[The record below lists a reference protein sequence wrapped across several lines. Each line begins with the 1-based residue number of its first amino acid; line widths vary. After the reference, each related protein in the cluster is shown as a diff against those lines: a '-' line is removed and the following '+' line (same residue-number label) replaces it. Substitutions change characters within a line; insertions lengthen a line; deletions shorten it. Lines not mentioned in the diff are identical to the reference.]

1 MPITEYIW
9 AESGTGLSEHA
20 WHRAESTGAAW
31 VGNDASAHVSL
42 LRSTV
47 TEELAFG
54 MEQRGVPREQMQA
67 RIDEV
72 LSTWG
77 LLTHAEQHP
86 SRLSTGQTR
95 RFAIAGALLS
105 GADSLVL
112 DCPLD
117 GFDASAVATLRHT
130 LAAFP
135 GEVTVYDRGRSSLSD
150 AATRQL
156 RLTSSGEL
164 VEDEAPGPVVPDSGR
179 GRLSVAPGSRAG
191 AASRIGES
199 RTTVDGD
206 DKSGEV
212 SGGVHD
218 DRDAVLV
225 GRGVRIPRGAGEVGP
240 IDIIANA
247 GEVTHLQGPNGCGKT
262 SLFLAALG
270 LVPHH
275 GELVRPQDM
284 PGWAP
289 TAMDA
294 ALARRTVLEE
304 LAYGVDREAA
314 EAVVEFA
321 GLQRWAETHP
331 LDVPSSWR
339 RIVLVAAAM
348 VRAPRLILLDEPTV
362 GLDWEGY
369 GRLADLMHRY
379 ADGEYHRLRGVNM
392 DSADAQ
398 CQDARPSDRT
408 GSATQLP
415 AVLWT
420 CHDHDFASA
429 VSDARITWPP

>member
-1 MPITEYIW
+1 MPAPTFPFAFDGDRGI
-9 AESGTGLSEHA
+9 GFRH
-20 WHRAESTGAAW
+20 GAT
-31 VGNDASAHVSL
+31 
-42 LRSTV
+42 RSS
-47 TEELAFG
+47 
-54 MEQRGVPREQMQA
+54 REQMQQ
-67 RIDEV
+67 RIDAA
-72 LSTWG
+72 LRTWG
-77 LLTHAEQHP
+77 LQDHAEHHP

-95 RFAIAGALLS
+95 RLAIADALLS

-130 LAAFP
+130 LTAFP
-135 GEVTVYDRGRSSLSD
+135 
-150 AATRQL
+150 AKL
-156 RLTSSGEL
+156 RCMTAGGLLYPTPPRADCASPPVGSWWKMKPQ
-164 VEDEAPGPVVPDSGR
+164 AVVPDSGR

-225 GRGVRIPRGAGEVGP
+225 QPRVRIPRGAGEVP

-304 LAYGVDREAA
+304 LAYGVDRKAA

-415 AVLWT
+415 AVLYL
-420 CHDHDFASA
+420 
-429 VSDARITWPP
+429 P

>member
-1 MPITEYIW
+1 VPITEYIW

-20 WHRAESTGAAW
+20 WNRAEATGAAW
-31 VGNDASAHVSL
+31 VGNEASAHISL

-47 TEELAFG
+47 TEELAVG
-54 MEQRGVPREQMQA
+54 MEQRGIPREQMQQ
-67 RIDEV
+67 RIEAA
-72 LSTWG
+72 LRTWG
-77 LLTHAEQHP
+77 LQDHAEHHP
-86 SRLSTGQTR
+86 SQLSTGQTR
-95 RFAIAGALLS
+95 RLAIAGALLS
-105 GADSLVL
+105 GADALVL

-117 GFDASAVATLRHT
+117 GFDLAAVDTLRRT

-156 RLTSSGEL
+156 RLNSDGT
-164 VEDEAPGPVVPDSGR
+164 VEEAEAPWPVLHESGR
-179 GRLSVAPGSRAG
+179 GRVGDCPGNGEGTLPPAG
-191 AASRIGES
+191 EI
-199 RTTVDGD
+199 RTPIDGGHD
-206 DKSGEV
+206 SGEV
-212 SGGVHD
+212 CGEQ
-218 DRDAVLV
+218 DAVLV
-225 GRGVRIPRGAGEVGP
+225 GRGVRIPRSAGVVGP
-240 IDIIANA
+240 IDIIAKA

-262 SLFLAALG
+262 SLFLATLG
-270 LVPHH
+270 LVPYQ
-275 GELVRPQDM
+275 GELVCPHEM

-294 ALARRTVLEE
+294 ALARRTVLDE

-321 GLQRWAETHP
+321 GLERWAETHP

-339 RIVLVAAAM
+339 RIVMVAAAI

-379 ADGEYHRLRGVNM
+379 ADGEYHRLRGE
-392 DSADAQ
+392 DAH
-398 CQDARPSDRT
+398 S
-408 GSATQLP
+408 LP

-420 CHDHDFASA
+420 CHDHAFASA
-429 VSDARITWPP
+429 VSESHIVWPL